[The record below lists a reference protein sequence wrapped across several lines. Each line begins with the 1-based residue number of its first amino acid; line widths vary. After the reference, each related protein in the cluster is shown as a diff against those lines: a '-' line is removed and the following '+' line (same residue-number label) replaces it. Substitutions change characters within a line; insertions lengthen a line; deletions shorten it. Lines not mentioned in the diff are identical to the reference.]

1 MEKKHFQIHG
11 IPSILWGNPSNK
23 LYIYIHGQSGYKEE
37 AKTFANI
44 AVNHGWQVLSVDL
57 PKHGERKE
65 ENISFDPWNVVPELL
80 TIMKYSKSNW
90 NQIALYANSIG
101 AWFSMLS
108 FENENLEECIFVSPI
123 LDMQQLISNIM
134 LWANVSEKQ
143 LKHEL
148 IIPTSFGHTLS
159 WEYLQ
164 YVKKHPITTWNTPTK
179 ILYGKRDELTELSV
193 VEKFTHH
200 FNCNLTVIENGEHWF
215 NTPEQLKVLN
225 EWSNS
230 LFKLK

>member
-1 MEKKHFQIHG
+1 MEKKYFQIHG

-23 LYIYIHGQSGYKEE
+23 LYIYIHGQCGYKEE
-37 AKTFANI
+37 AEIFANI
-44 AVNHGWQVLSVDL
+44 AVNHGWQVLSIDL

-80 TIMKYSKSNW
+80 AIMKYAKSNW

-108 FENENLEECIFVSPI
+108 FENENLEECVFVSPI
-123 LDMQQLISNIM
+123 LDMQQLISNM
-134 LWANVSEKQ
+134 MFWANVSEEQ

-164 YVKKHPITTWNTPTK
+164 YVKKHPITKWNTTTR
-179 ILYGKRDELTELSV
+179 ILYGKHDELTELSV
-193 VEKFTHH
+193 VEKFTRH
-200 FNCNLTVIENGEHWF
+200 FNCNLTVIANGEHWF

-225 EWSNS
+225 KWTNT
-230 LFKLK
+230 LFE

>member
-1 MEKKHFQIHG
+1 MEKKYFQIHG

-23 LYIYIHGQSGYKEE
+23 LYIYIHGQCGYKEE
-37 AKTFANI
+37 AEIFANI
-44 AVNHGWQVLSVDL
+44 AVNHGWQVLSIDL

-80 TIMKYSKSNW
+80 AIMKYAKSNW

-108 FENENLEECIFVSPI
+108 FENENLEECVFVSPI
-123 LDMQQLISNIM
+123 LDMQQLISNMM
-134 LWANVSEKQ
+134 LWANVSEEQ

-164 YVKKHPITTWNTPTK
+164 YVKKHPITKWNTTTR
-179 ILYGKRDELTELSV
+179 ILYGKHDELTELSV
-193 VEKFTHH
+193 VEKFTRH
-200 FNCNLTVIENGEHWF
+200 FNCNLTVIANGEHWF

-225 EWSNS
+225 KWTNT
-230 LFKLK
+230 LFE

>member
-1 MEKKHFQIHG
+1 MEKKYFQIHG

-23 LYIYIHGQSGYKEE
+23 LYIYIHGQCGYKEE
-37 AKTFANI
+37 AEIFANI
-44 AVNHGWQVLSVDL
+44 AVNHGWQVLSIDL

-65 ENISFDPWNVVPELL
+65 ENISFDPWNVIPELL
-80 TIMKYSKSNW
+80 AIMKYAKSNW

-108 FENENLEECIFVSPI
+108 FGNENLEECVFVSPI
-123 LDMQQLISNIM
+123 LDMQQLISNMM
-134 LWANVSEKQ
+134 LWANVSEEQ

-164 YVKKHPITTWNTPTK
+164 YVKKHPITKWNTTTR
-179 ILYGKRDELTELSV
+179 ILYGKHDELTELSV
-193 VEKFTHH
+193 VEKFTRH
-200 FNCNLTVIENGEHWF
+200 FNCNLTIIENGEHWF

-225 EWSNS
+225 KWTNT
-230 LFKLK
+230 LFE